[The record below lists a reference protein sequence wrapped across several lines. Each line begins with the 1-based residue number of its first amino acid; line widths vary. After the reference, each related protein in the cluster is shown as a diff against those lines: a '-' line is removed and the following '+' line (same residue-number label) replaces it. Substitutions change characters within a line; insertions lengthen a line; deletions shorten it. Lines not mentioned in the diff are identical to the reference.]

1 LLLGSEKG
9 NCSFA
14 RWPDNKTTGI
24 YLEAVYLLE
33 CIAPPQLH
41 VDRFLPPTPLR
52 VLVDHSGKDM
62 GASIAPEM
70 LARQLKKG
78 DAYQLL
84 EQPELREELL
94 PSLIEKTQSIA
105 NSQVPGLVTQ
115 ARTEMILQLE
125 HEIARL
131 KELRRV
137 NRSVQP
143 EEVESLVRQQRDLD
157 SHLSSAR
164 LRLDA
169 IRLIQRGP
177 G

>member
-1 LLLGSEKG
+1 
-9 NCSFA
+9 
-14 RWPDNKTTGI
+14 
-24 YLEAVYLLE
+24 
-33 CIAPPQLH
+33 
-41 VDRFLPPTPLR
+41 
-52 VLVDHSGKDM
+52 
-62 GASIAPEM
+62 
-70 LARQLKKG
+70 
-78 DAYQLL
+78 
-84 EQPELREELL
+84 LL

-115 ARTEMILQLE
+115 ARTEMTAQLE
-125 HEIARL
+125 HEMARL
-131 KELRRV
+131 KELRKV